1 MTPDI
6 GDRIKLEKE
15 KDSRLHSLDQQVTQL
30 SNAYSTFADMVDPK
44 QIVDAIRQKKFKH
57 VPPEEV
63 GILLKKF
70 DKGKEIRDNLM
81 FVPKSN

>member
-1 MTPDI
+1 
-6 GDRIKLEKE
+6 
-15 KDSRLHSLDQQVTQL
+15 
-30 SNAYSTFADMVDPK
+30 MVDPK